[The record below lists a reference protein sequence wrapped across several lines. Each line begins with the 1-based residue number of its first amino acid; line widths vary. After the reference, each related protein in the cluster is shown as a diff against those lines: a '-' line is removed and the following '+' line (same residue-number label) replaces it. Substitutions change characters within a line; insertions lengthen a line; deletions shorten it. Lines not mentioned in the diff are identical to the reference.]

1 VLVADDN
8 PTNREVLGKIL
19 ERGGHSVTLVPDGER
34 ALDAI
39 ESAHYDVALIDRS
52 MPNMGGTETVQALR
66 LVTAGRERLP
76 VIMLSA
82 DVTTESKRE
91 ALEAGADAFLG
102 KPIEAIRLL
111 EEIQSLCGAKAE
123 EAPRV
128 AGPQTRPAAGA
139 MPAGALHVVNAETL
153 ADLEELGSS
162 PAFMDKLIGVFVADN
177 VTLLAK
183 IEAALGGRNIGE
195 FRSHLHALK
204 GSAASMG
211 AERLT
216 GRCKEIGRLSD
227 AEVKLQTPSLLKL
240 LREELAVTREALE
253 RYLQERKKSTG

>member
-1 VLVADDN
+1 
-8 PTNREVLGKIL
+8 
-19 ERGGHSVTLVPDGER
+19 
-34 ALDAI
+34 
-39 ESAHYDVALIDRS
+39 
-52 MPNMGGTETVQALR
+52 
-66 LVTAGRERLP
+66 
-76 VIMLSA
+76 
-82 DVTTESKRE
+82 
-91 ALEAGADAFLG
+91 
-102 KPIEAIRLL
+102 
-111 EEIQSLCGAKAE
+111 
-123 EAPRV
+123 
-128 AGPQTRPAAGA
+128 
-139 MPAGALHVVNAETL
+139 
-153 ADLEELGSS
+153 
-162 PAFMDKLIGVFVADN
+162 MDKLIGVFVADN